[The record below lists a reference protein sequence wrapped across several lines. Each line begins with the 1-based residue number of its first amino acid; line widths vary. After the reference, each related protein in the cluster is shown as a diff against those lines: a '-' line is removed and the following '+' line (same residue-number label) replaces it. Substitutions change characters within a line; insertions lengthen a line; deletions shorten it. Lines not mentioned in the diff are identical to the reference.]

1 MKFSVL
7 LPTRNR
13 LEYLK
18 FAIASVIQQDY
29 ENWEIIVSDNNSTDD
44 NEGYVRSLRD
54 SRIKYFRTHSSVS
67 VTENWNNA
75 LEKSSGDYVI
85 MLGDDDC
92 LLKSYFRTCLDLIQ
106 QNNFPDMIYSSAL
119 NYVYPD
125 VMPGAPLGYLMKYG
139 YASFLVDRKDP
150 YILDRQVALSHV
162 KELMNF
168 TMAVNFNMQHSLVSR
183 SLIKEMQ
190 NHGEFYQSP
199 YPDYYATTSL
209 LIKAERILVL
219 PYPMVVIGVT
229 PKSFG
234 YYYFNNKENQGIEFL
249 QSTFD
254 DEIYKKAAK
263 FIIDG
268 TNMNISW
275 LLAMDVVRQ
284 NFGKEH
290 LLKVNYR
297 KFRFL
302 QTLHKYKKFACWE
315 ETHFRSMA
323 TFARKLFW
331 WEKVIYLVP
340 FFIALFIRLHPN
352 KRFGKAWA
360 NKMAYT
366 FSHPSH
372 GSSKHFPGQYNNIMD
387 VFYSINANVMRR

>member
-18 FAIASVIQQDY
+18 FAIASVMQQDY
-29 ENWEIIVSDNNSTDD
+29 ENWEIIVSDNNSEDD
-44 NEGYVRSLRD
+44 VEGYIRSLND
-54 SRIKYFRTHSSVS
+54 SRIKYFRTQSFVS

-75 LEKSSGDYVI
+75 LEKSTGDYVI

-92 LLKSYFRTCLDLIQ
+92 LLKSYFKSYFTLLQ
-106 QNNFPDMIYSSAL
+106 QNDFPDMIYNSAL
-119 NYVYPD
+119 NYVYPG
-125 VMPGAPLGYLMKYG
+125 VMPGTPQGYLMKFG
-139 YASFLVDRKDP
+139 YASFLVDKKDP
-150 YILDRQVALSHV
+150 YILNKQAAHGYV
-162 KELMNF
+162 KEVMNF
-168 TMAVNFNMQHSLVSR
+168 TLSVNFNMQHSLVSR

-190 NHGEFYQSP
+190 NYGKFYQSP

-209 LIKAERILVL
+209 LIKAERILVV

-234 YYYFNNKENQGIEFL
+234 YYYFNNKEDEGLDFL
-249 QSTFD
+249 RNIPD
-254 DEIYKKAAK
+254 DEIYKKIAK
-263 FIIDG
+263 YIIAG

-275 LLAMDVVRQ
+275 LLAMDTVRQ
-284 NFGKEH
+284 NFNKEH
-290 LLKVNYR
+290 LLRVNYK

-302 QTLHKYKKFACWE
+302 QTLHHCKKFACRE
-315 ETHFRSMA
+315 GVYLRDMI
-323 TFARKLFW
+323 TFARNLFW
-331 WEKVIYLVP
+331 WEKIAYLVP
-340 FFIALFIRLHPN
+340 FSIALFIYLHPN
-352 KRFGKAWA
+352 KTFGKAWA

-372 GSSKHFPGQYNNIMD
+372 GASKQFSGQFHNIMD
-387 VFYSINANVMRR
+387 VFHFINMDVVQR